1 MTKRKKWG
9 HILGTRAMV
18 FAILLSGGSP
28 YGLGII
34 DECRRRTNGLV
45 VPRQGN
51 LYPILKQLEREKLVR
66 SKVVRRD
73 PVTGRMGGR
82 PRVDYE
88 LTARGKR
95 EAEGVLGTIVAL
107 FNIER
112 WDV

>member
-45 VPRQGN
+45 VPMQGN

-66 SKVVRRD
+66 SKVVKRD
-73 PVTGRMGGR
+73 PMAANPLGGR
-82 PRVDYE
+82 PRIDYE
-88 LTARGKR
+88 LTARGRR
-95 EAEGVLGTIVAL
+95 EAEGVLEAIVNL
-107 FNIER
+107 FNLNGF
-112 WDV
+112 